1 MVQEHTFYSGI
12 MTVSTIIHCVGVWIF
27 TFSANLKELISQ
39 TITTWAQQSHIQD
52 PELVRVMFS
61 LLRRQYDGIG
71 ELLRAMKKSYTISAA
86 SVLDAINLLASLGQ
100 IRSLLSVRMGNEE
113 EKLMID
119 GLGYENTMQYM
130 MQWNHLDDLLHIC
143 SSLLILT
150 HIGITLY
157 CL

>member
-1 MVQEHTFYSGI
+1 MLIVI
-12 MTVSTIIHCVGVWIF
+12 MCCMLTSRLVSP
-27 TFSANLKELISQ
+27 ANLKELISQ
-39 TITTWAQQSHIQD
+39 TITSWAQETHILD

-86 SVLDAINLLASLGQ
+86 SVQDAINLLASLGQ

-119 GLGYENTMQYM
+119 GLG
-130 MQWNHLDDLLHIC
+130 
-143 SSLLILT
+143 
-150 HIGITLY
+150 
-157 CL
+157 